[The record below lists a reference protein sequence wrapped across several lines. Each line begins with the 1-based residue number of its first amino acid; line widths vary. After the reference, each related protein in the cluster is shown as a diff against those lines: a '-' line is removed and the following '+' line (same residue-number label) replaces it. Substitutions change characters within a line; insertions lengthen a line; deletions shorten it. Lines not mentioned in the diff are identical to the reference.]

1 MGRITQSNRIS
12 SICLILSVFLIC
24 SASCSVN
31 AENVSGLNNSTNAT
45 NQTRLLIDGE
55 GQVLANGEQREFYQG
70 YAICIKGVGSR
81 GNQAWIE
88 LLQNGTTI
96 NSGIFEAND
105 HFTYGKNGEIFNVTI
120 DHIYIGSHKDLVFF
134 YVYQYLNPDLPA
146 PVPELLFN
154 TTSPS
159 NTTPGDGNASVN
171 TATTV
176 ATTATA
182 NTTANTT
189 TTTSATHDNSSDSVP
204 GYGRCVAIGALVSA
218 YLVSRHVRR

>member
-1 MGRITQSNRIS
+1 MTRSNRTS
-12 SICLILSVFLIC
+12 SIFLILSVFLIC

-88 LLQNGTTI
+88 LLQNGTTV
-96 NSGIFEAND
+96 NYGIFEAGD
-105 HFTYGKNGEIFNVTI
+105 HFTYKKDDEIFNVTI
-120 DHIYIGSHKDLVFF
+120 DHIYIGSQKDMVFF
-134 YVYQYLNPDLPA
+134 YVYQYLDPDLPA
-146 PVPELLFN
+146 PVPGLSFN

-159 NTTPGDGNASVN
+159 NTTSGDGNAS
-171 TATTV
+171 
-176 ATTATA
+176 A
-182 NTTANTT
+182 NTTDTT
-189 TTTSATHDNSSDSVP
+189 TAAANTTSATHGNSSDSVP
-204 GYGRCVAIGALVSA
+204 GYGRCIAIGALVSA
-218 YLVSRHVRR
+218 YLVSRHVHR

>member
-1 MGRITQSNRIS
+1 MTRSNRIS
-12 SICLILSVFLIC
+12 LVYLILSVFLIC

-88 LLQNGTTI
+88 LIQNGTTV
-96 NSGIFEAND
+96 NYGIFEAND
-105 HFTYGKNGEIFNVTI
+105 HFTYEKKDEIFNVTI
-120 DHIYIGSHKDLVFF
+120 DHIYIGSQKDMVFF
-134 YVYQYLNPDLPA
+134 YVYQYLDPDLPA
-146 PVPELLFN
+146 PVPGLPFN

-159 NTTPGDGNASVN
+159 NTTSGDGNASAN
-171 TATTV
+171 ITATV
-176 ATTATA
+176 TTTAAATA
-182 NTTANTT
+182 NTT
-189 TTTSATHDNSSDSVP
+189 SATHGNSSDSVP
-204 GYGRCVAIGALVSA
+204 GYGRGIAIGALVSA
-218 YLVSRHVRR
+218 YLVSRHVHR